1 LPYPKQAQGVFT
13 VDGNYVVTRED
24 WSLHRKGEID
34 RQRHQEKI
42 KEALKKNLPDLV
54 SEESIITSDGQKV
67 IKVPI
72 RTLDEYHFYYDQD
85 KKTHAGQGD
94 GKSKVGDVLAREPN
108 AGSGQGKGAG
118 EEPGLDYYEAEI
130 TVDELAEM
138 VFEDLGLPN
147 LKPKKKAELASE
159 AVEFKDIRKK
169 GISSNIDRKR
179 TVLEAIKRRALSG
192 QNSLT
197 KITPDDLRFK
207 TWELTYKE
215 ESNAVVL
222 AMMDTSGSMGV
233 YEKYIA
239 RSFFFW
245 MVRFLRT
252 KYQNVQ
258 IIFLAHHVTAAEV
271 SEEEFFTKGAA
282 GGTRCSSVY
291 KLALEIIKNRFSP
304 QDYNLYAFH
313 FSDGENLFSDN
324 ELCLTL
330 MKELLKQCNLVD
342 YGEIKSPIYGYGD
355 SALRLTFKKLTDPG
369 FIAVII
375 KDKSYVYP
383 ALKKF
388 FAQTQGQ

>member
-1 LPYPKQAQGVFT
+1 M
-13 VDGNYVVTRED
+13 DGHYVVTRED

-54 SEESIITSDGQKV
+54 SEESIITSNGQKV

-72 RTLDEYHFYYDQD
+72 RTLDEYHFYYDQG

-94 GKSKVGDVLAREPN
+94 GKSKAGDVLANEPN

-118 EEPGLDYYEAEI
+118 EKPGLDYYEAEI

-179 TVLEAIKRRALSG
+179 TVLEAIKRGALSG
-192 QNSLT
+192 QNGLT

-207 TWELTYKE
+207 TWELTHKE

-222 AMMDTSGSMGV
+222 AMMDTSGSMDV

-258 IIFLAHHVTAAEV
+258 IVFLAHHVTAAEV
-271 SEEEFFTKGAA
+271 GEEEFFTKGAS

-291 KLALEIIKNRFSP
+291 KLALEIIKNRFNS

-313 FSDGENLFSDN
+313 FSDGENLSTDN
-324 ELCLTL
+324 ELCLAL
-330 MKELLKQCNLVD
+330 MKELLTQCNLVG
-342 YGEIKSPIYGYGD
+342 YGEIENPSYGYGD
-355 SALRLTFKKLTDPG
+355 SVLHLTLRKITDPR
-369 FIAVII
+369 FISVII

-383 ALKKF
+383 ALKNF
-388 FAQTQGQ
+388 FAQTTLNGT